1 VVVGV
6 PVVIIVVCLALL
18 FSYLDNDDDVYLNIS
33 NCGLVVTAAV
43 IFHSSNTQKERVD
56 Y

>member
-1 VVVGV
+1 MVVGV
-6 PVVIIVVCLALL
+6 PVVIIVVCLTLL
-18 FSYLDNDDDVYLNIS
+18 LSNLDNDDDVYLNIS

-43 IFHSSNTQKERVD
+43 IFHSSNTHTHRVD